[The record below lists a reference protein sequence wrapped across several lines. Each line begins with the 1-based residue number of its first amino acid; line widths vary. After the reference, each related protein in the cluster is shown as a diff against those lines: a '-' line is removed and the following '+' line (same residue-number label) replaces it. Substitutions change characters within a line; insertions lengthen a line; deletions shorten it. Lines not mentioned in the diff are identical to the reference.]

1 MVREKENY
9 PLREK
14 VKESRKEIRVKGHP
28 KASQPIK
35 EKGQVRQDYSQLV
48 GTQIMDI

>member
-14 VKESRKEIRVKGHP
+14 VKESRKEIRVSDHP
-28 KASQPIK
+28 RASHPIK
-35 EKGQVRQDYSQLV
+35 EKGQVHRD
-48 GTQIMDI
+48 

>member
-14 VKESRKEIRVKGHP
+14 VKESRKEER
-28 KASQPIK
+28 ASNYPRASPPTK
-35 EKGQVRQDYSQLV
+35 EKEQVNQDYLQLMEMQGMV
-48 GTQIMDI
+48 I

>member
-14 VKESRKEIRVKGHP
+14 VKESRKAARVSDHP
-28 KASQPIK
+28 RASQPIK
-35 EKGQVRQDYSQLV
+35 EQVHQDYFQLM
-48 GTQIMDI
+48 GT